1 MTCPTLTLGRTT
13 QRSWRRPLLLLLAV
27 TCAEAA
33 GADPVIDQL
42 EAARRAYEAGEAR
55 VAVQALNFAI
65 AQIEEQQTERQLS
78 LFPEPLPGWRAD
90 DATIEAAGIAA
101 MLAGKVLSRTYHH
114 EDRGARIDITFSA
127 NAPFLGAMTSLMQM
141 PMLLQADPATSLY
154 TYGKYRGMLKQDP
167 NDGLDLSLMVD
178 TNVLLQLS
186 GSSGADEADL
196 QAYLEAID
204 IPAMQKALS
213 E

>member
-1 MTCPTLTLGRTT
+1 MTCPTLTPGRTRH
-13 QRSWRRPLLLLLAV
+13 RSWQRPLLLLLAV

-33 GADPVIDQL
+33 GADPVLDQL
-42 EAARRAYEAGEAR
+42 EAARRAYQEGEPR

-114 EDRGARIDITFSA
+114 EDGGARIDIRFSA
-127 NAPFLGAMTSLMQM
+127 NAPFLMQM

-178 TNVLLQLS
+178 NNVLLQLS
-186 GSSGADEADL
+186 GSGGADQADL
-196 QAYLEAID
+196 EAYLEAID